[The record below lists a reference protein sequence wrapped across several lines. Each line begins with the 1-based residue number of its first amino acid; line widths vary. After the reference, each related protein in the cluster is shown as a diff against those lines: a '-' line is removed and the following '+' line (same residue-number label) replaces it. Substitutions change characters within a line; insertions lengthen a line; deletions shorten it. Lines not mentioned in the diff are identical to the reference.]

1 MSEPMKRTIINPKD
15 YSPPMPEIL
24 NMASNLCSEKII
36 KTVTIEGVEFT
47 ILDKAKTLYA
57 GSYSEAIDNTSEP
70 AGGNNENYHSIKSQ
84 IKNSVTPNCMIC
96 HSINYT
102 TQSLPCALLHCQETT
117 STKQDDGIYVYEVPA
132 SLYIKVKCTDEAWI
146 LTKKLTG
153 EENPEYHLAPLF
165 GLMMHIFC
173 NDKYGYEHTNNSAIE
188 YYYDD
193 GSSYA
198 AIPVKKRDKNSSS
211 TKPTTSSVKSENT
224 NSKNIKK
231 LKNIHNLLTYHLGQ
245 NYIFNGCM
253 AYLMECINEK
263 TDYDYY
269 FFSDMTGDS
278 FTQLYS
284 DEISVSC
291 LSDNTDCVQ
300 KAFDACGY
308 NFIRMS
314 IDDTNRDEI
323 FFKIKENIHNGIP
336 IISKGYGNNSKYC
349 VICGYNTEGNNIY
362 ILQGGSKK
370 EVKSDFSNFAT
381 FIFLGDK
388 KETPE
393 LATLYRNLIMDIPKY
408 ITKPSQDRII
418 FGRQAF
424 VNWAESLLDG
434 RYDNIP
440 ASKIDRHRCHT
451 GYLINAGTNG
461 CSRGALK
468 RAYELNPD
476 MDIIPKL
483 QPCFEKNQQIFDF
496 MAYSGANHEGMEGG
510 LHILPKT
517 IKDKEKMKPISDKI
531 FEFVDVCDEI
541 LALY

>member
-1 MSEPMKRTIINPKD
+1 MSKPMKQTIINPED

-36 KTVTIEGVEFT
+36 KIVSFEEVEFT
-47 ILDKAKTLYA
+47 FVEKSKTLYA
-57 GSYSEAIDNTSEP
+57 GAYSEALDNTSEP
-70 AGGNNENYHSIKSQ
+70 AEGNSENYQEIKSK
-84 IKNSVTPNCMIC
+84 IKDSITPDCMIC

-102 TQSLPCALLHCQETT
+102 TELLPCALLHCQETT
-117 STKQDDGIYVYEVPA
+117 SAKQPDGIYVYEVPA
-132 SLYIKVKCTDEAWI
+132 SLYIKVKASDEAWK

-153 EENPEYHLAPLF
+153 EENPDFHMAPLF
-165 GLMMHIFC
+165 GLMSHVFC
-173 NDKYGYEHTNNSAIE
+173 NEKYGYEHTGKSEIE
-188 YYYDD
+188 YYYDN
-193 GSSYA
+193 GTQYA
-198 AIPVKKRDKNSSS
+198 AIPVRKTNDNNSEQNKKAD
-211 TKPTTSSVKSENT
+211 
-224 NSKNIKK
+224 SKNIKK
-231 LKNIHNLLTYHLGQ
+231 LKNIHNLITYHLGQ

-263 TDYDYY
+263 TDYDYW

-284 DEISVSC
+284 DDISVTC

-300 KAFDACGY
+300 KAFDSCGY
-308 NFIRMS
+308 DFIRLS
-314 IDDTNRDEI
+314 IDNKNSNDI
-323 FFKIKENIHNGIP
+323 FLRIKENIDNGIP
-336 IISKGYGNNSKYC
+336 VISKGYGNSDKYC
-349 VICGYNTEGNNIY
+349 VICGYNTESKHVY
-362 ILQGGSKK
+362 LLQNASKK
-370 EVKSDFSNFAT
+370 DVKADFNDFNT
-381 FIFLGDK
+381 LIFLGDK
-388 KETPE
+388 KESPDI
-393 LATLYRNLIMDIPKY
+393 AALYRNLIMDIPNY
-408 ITKPSQDRII
+408 INMPPKESII

-424 VNWAESLLDG
+424 VKWAESFLDG

-440 ASKIDRHRCHT
+440 ASKINKYSCHT
-451 GYLINAGTNG
+451 NYLINAGTNG

-483 QPCFEKNQQIFDF
+483 QPCFEKNQQIFEF
-496 MAYSGANHEGMEGG
+496 IAYSGANHEGMEGG

-541 LALY
+541 LAIY